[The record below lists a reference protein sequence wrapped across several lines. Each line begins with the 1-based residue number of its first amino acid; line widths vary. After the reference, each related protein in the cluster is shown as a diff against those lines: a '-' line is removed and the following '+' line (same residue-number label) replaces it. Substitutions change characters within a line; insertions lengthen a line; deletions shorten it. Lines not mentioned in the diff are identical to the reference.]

1 MNNSVEFFIHYRYL
15 ANNQFRPQISKM
27 QTIKKQ
33 NLQFSS
39 FKYLNAVYSTFIK
52 NSYNKDIE
60 YICTFYIHFQNF
72 KYNLIC

>member
-39 FKYLNAVYSTFIK
+39 FKYLNAGYSTFIK

-72 KYNLIC
+72 K